1 MMSSPV
7 YPLFAC
13 FSLGKGC
20 CDLAILP
27 EKVLIVLYFTVV
39 FIDGL
44 TGLVHVLQYHK
55 YRVLSPTPCVVL
67 QLLIPLSAP
76 LLPSFAI
83 KLNMD
88 NW

>member
-1 MMSSPV
+1 MSSPV

-27 EKVLIVLYFTVV
+27 EKVLIVLYFTLV

-44 TGLVHVLQYHK
+44 AGRVHVL
-55 YRVLSPTPCVVL
+55 
-67 QLLIPLSAP
+67 SATSTGSFP
-76 LLPSFAI
+76 LLHVWFFSCWFLFLLPFF
-83 KLNMD
+83 LHLP
-88 NW
+88 